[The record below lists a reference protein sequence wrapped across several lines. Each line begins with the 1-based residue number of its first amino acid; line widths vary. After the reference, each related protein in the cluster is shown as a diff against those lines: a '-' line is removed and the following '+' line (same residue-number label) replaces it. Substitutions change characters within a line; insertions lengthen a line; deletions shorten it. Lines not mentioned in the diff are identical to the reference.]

1 MFKRSHYIALGIVVV
16 LTLTVMN
23 LPDRTRARVKQGIA
37 SLFAP
42 PFGLTRSAKET
53 ASKAGDYVLPRS
65 ELIKQNEGLRL
76 ENEQLKLKLQET
88 EKTSKENEH
97 LRKLLGFQKKTQLR
111 SEEHTSELQSRFG

>member
-16 LTLTVMN
+16 LTVTVMN
-23 LPDRTRARVKQGIA
+23 LPDRTRARVKQAIA

-65 ELIKQNEGLRL
+65 ELIKQNEALRR
-76 ENEQLKLKLQET
+76 ENDQLKLQLQDA
-88 EKTSKENEH
+88 EKIAKENNQLH
-97 LRKLLGFQKKTQLR
+97 KL
-111 SEEHTSELQSRFG
+111 